1 MGQSH
6 QSSGLWLHLLLNALD
21 QHRLSKEITNCK
33 YSRPVLVLSVI
44 FLKGTGESGHMTVPE
59 LGMCGLQDLHYE
71 GSIHTTLE
79 TQSLRRPDIK

>member
-21 QHRLSKEITNCK
+21 QHRLSKETNNCK
-33 YSRPVLVLSVI
+33 CSRPALLSII
-44 FLKGTGESGHMTVPE
+44 FLKGAGESGHMTVPE

-79 TQSLRRPDIK
+79 TQSLGRPDIR